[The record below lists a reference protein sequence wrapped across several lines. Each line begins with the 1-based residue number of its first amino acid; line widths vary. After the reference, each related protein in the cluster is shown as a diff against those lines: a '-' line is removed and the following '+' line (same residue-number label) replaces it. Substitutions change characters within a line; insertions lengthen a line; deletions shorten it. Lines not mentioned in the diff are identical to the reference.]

1 MHHISKPTITSQSTG
16 DYAKARY
23 FYEAILMVLYETEL
37 KLKIWYI

>member
-23 FYEAILMVLYETEL
+23 FYEAILMILYETEL
-37 KLKIWYI
+37 KLKI